1 MSFPFRFCWR
11 AAPACWESSVIIWAH
26 QRSLD
31 VKPERVRHV
40 GDSASDP
47 AKPGNG
53 GDCQQ
58 HAAVLHLR
66 SRPLPALA
74 LLGVVMNRVLE
85 DGTVDRP
92 R

>member
-1 MSFPFRFCWR
+1 M
-11 AAPACWESSVIIWAH
+11 IIWAH

-58 HAAVLHLR
+58 HAADLIFGRARCQRWLC
-66 SRPLPALA
+66 LA
-74 LLGVVMNRVLE
+74 S
-85 DGTVDRP
+85 
-92 R
+92 